1 MIRLSVLWTSL
12 NLIRIAALPW
22 STHYTA
28 LPAARHTISS
38 DVVSDSSSLR
48 FTPHSQHLRSIDP
61 LYNQLPGSP
70 DSRAKKAFLIHPTL
84 GQSLCLP
91 DSHCNWKLNPRRRR
105 RRRRKHAAGGRRR
118 GHHHRGRR
126 TGRSRG
132 GARTAQVCR
141 CLGLRPSYL
150 SCDSCPYRPTDPGS
164 ISWCCSAA
172 NLTCAA
178 PVTCAGK
185 G

>member
-38 DVVSDSSSLR
+38 DVVSDSSSFR

-91 DSHCNWKLNPRRRR
+91 DSHFTRKLNQRH
-105 RRRRKHAAGGRRR
+105 RRRKHAAEGRRR
-118 GHHHRGRR
+118 GHRHRGRR
-126 TGRSRG
+126 IGRPRG
-132 GARTAQVCR
+132 GARTAQVCG

-150 SCDSCPYRPTDPGS
+150 PYMPTDPAGLAPP
-164 ISWCCSAA
+164 AA
-172 NLTCAA
+172 NFTCAA